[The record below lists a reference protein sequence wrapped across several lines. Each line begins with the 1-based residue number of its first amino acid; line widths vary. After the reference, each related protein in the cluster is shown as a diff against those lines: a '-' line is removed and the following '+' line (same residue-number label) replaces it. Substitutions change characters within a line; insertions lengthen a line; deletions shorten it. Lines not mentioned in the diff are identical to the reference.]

1 MTSVANILRSR
12 RPGSRPR
19 PRSRR
24 AGPGRLPAVD
34 RVRVDPLR
42 RSGSPFEVVRELRAA
57 PWNLSIGTPATD
69 MNMPAEAGPASSIVC
84 WVVKPSGANSLTS
97 PSFGPST
104 ATLSLI
110 TWAPFSSIRPP
121 RKTPS
126 APVAW
131 IFLKSD
137 S

>member
-1 MTSVANILRSR
+1 M
-12 RPGSRPR
+12 
-19 PRSRR
+19 
-24 AGPGRLPAVD
+24 
-34 RVRVDPLR
+34 
-42 RSGSPFEVVRELRAA
+42 
-57 PWNLSIGTPATD
+57 GTPATD

-84 WVVKPSGANSLTS
+84 CVVKPSGANSLTS

-121 RKTPS
+121 RKTAS
-126 APVAW
+126 APVDS
-131 IFLKSD
+131 IFLNSD